1 MTQTNTAATGKSR
14 LVRRVAPTPNEA
26 VTPVAGSA
34 DAGPPALA
42 PEPEPAA
49 DLESDPLPYGGD
61 IQAAMKAQD
70 RGAIAKI
77 MQARDA
83 KHTSTPVERTAAA
96 GVHDGPSPIPRST
109 PLRVTG
115 PYAQCFDCS
124 QPLTAEE
131 LKEDCAVCYCPV
143 GSDGKLPP

>member
-14 LVRRVAPTPNEA
+14 LVRRVTPTPQES
-26 VTPVAGSA
+26 VTPVADSA
-34 DAGPPALA
+34 DAGPPALV
-42 PEPEPAA
+42 PEAEPAA
-49 DLESDPLPYGGD
+49 DLGNDPLPYGGD

-77 MQARDA
+77 MRARDA
-83 KHTSTPVERTAAA
+83 RHASAPVKPAAAA
-96 GVHDGPSPIPRST
+96 GVQDAPSPLPSST
-109 PLRVTG
+109 PVRVTG

-124 QPLTAEE
+124 QPMTAEQ

-143 GSDGKLPP
+143 GSDGELPP